1 MEIYIPT
8 TAKELSQRKLEE
20 YAKFE
25 KVIRLGRQN
34 PIWFAEEFYGISLMD
49 YQKWVFMESWARPF
63 ALWLC
68 SRGAGKTVEAAV
80 FLQTKMVLIP
90 NYKVYVSTNSAAQS
104 IEVFKK
110 IEDLALQR
118 IPSFKTCTDIFL
130 HELDKSGNSETG
142 FIHDPAGHS
151 FRLFNNS
158 ELTTPAN
165 VYTHFDTTL
174 SNFVTINSVTKV

>member
-20 YAKFE
+20 YTKFD
-25 KVIRLGRQN
+25 KIIRLGRQN
-34 PIWFAEEFYGISLMD
+34 PIWFTEQFYGISLMD

-80 FLQTKMVLIP
+80 FLQAKMVLIP

-118 IPSFKTCTDIFL
+118 IPSKPVPIFSYMNLIKAEILKQVLYTILLDTD
-130 HELDKSGNSETG
+130 LDY
-142 FIHDPAGHS
+142 II
-151 FRLFNNS
+151 
-158 ELTTPAN
+158 
-165 VYTHFDTTL
+165 TL
-174 SNFVTINSVTKV
+174 NW